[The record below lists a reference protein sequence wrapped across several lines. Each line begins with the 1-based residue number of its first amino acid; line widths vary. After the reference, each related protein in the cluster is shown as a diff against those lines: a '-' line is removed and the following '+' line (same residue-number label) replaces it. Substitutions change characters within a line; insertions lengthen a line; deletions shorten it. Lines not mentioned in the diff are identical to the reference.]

1 MNHTKVENCILKTVY
16 LIVPLVTRL
25 DFSLSV
31 TPAFLWRGN
40 IICCIVSSFK
50 KQYDPNCTV
59 IQCSYKLHWGR
70 EKFILWKMLNPKYLK
85 VIVIDILSH
94 FVLNLYF
101 PMGLAVVMPVAD
113 ILSEETSFCL
123 AFPIV
128 SNFFC
133 IDTPKTIFDLRY
145 YISFSIF
152 IVIAYQ
158 DHC

>member
-1 MNHTKVENCILKTVY
+1 MT
-16 LIVPLVTRL
+16 
-25 DFSLSV
+25 S
-31 TPAFLWRGN
+31 AFLLHLPFYGVE
-40 IICCIVSSFK
+40 ILCCIVSSFK
-50 KQYDPNCTV
+50 KHYDPNCTV

-70 EKFILWKMLNPKYLK
+70 EKFILRKMLNPIYLK

-113 ILSEETSFCL
+113 ILSEETSCFL
-123 AFPIV
+123 PNV
-128 SNFFC
+128 SHCFKLFFC